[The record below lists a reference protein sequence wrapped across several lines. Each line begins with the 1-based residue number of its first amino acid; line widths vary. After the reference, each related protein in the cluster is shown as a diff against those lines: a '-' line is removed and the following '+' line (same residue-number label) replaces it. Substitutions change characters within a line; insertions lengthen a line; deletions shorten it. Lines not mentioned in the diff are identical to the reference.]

1 MNYNLSSMKKAC
13 DISETFNQ
21 GSGPGF
27 LFLKKPY
34 ETLTNKKL

>member
-27 LFLKKPY
+27 FIFEK
-34 ETLTNKKL
+34 TL